1 MYVTTIPNKPTLI
14 RFKVWAITQR
24 AFLLVWNFYV
34 LGEKGGL
41 FGVKTSY
48 ELGGSKKDGKGGNKT

>member
-1 MYVTTIPNKPTLI
+1 MYTITILNKPTPTG
-14 RFKVWAITQR
+14 FKVWAIAQR

-34 LGEKGGL
+34 LGEKSGL